1 MTTQTVPAH
10 RIRLGHTS
18 TADGPK
24 ARQRG
29 MWWKALIVG
38 FLLWLATV
46 LVTLLT
52 RNVNLVPTVI
62 LLGSFLVPF
71 VAALFAAER
80 IRGFTAVHLAFTFAV
95 AGICGVLGAS
105 LLESTL
111 VASPWVYVLVG
122 LIEEFVKLAL
132 LVIVGWRVIPKTAG
146 QGALLGVAVG
156 AGFAGFESAG
166 YAFTAAITQ
175 DGVDIIGVIQTEVFR
190 ALLSPVGHMLW
201 TAIIGAAIFGA
212 ASGRPRFRLA
222 WQIPIAFVGASLLH
236 ALWDSLSQITL
247 YIALLVSG
255 DALPVLRYYGRLPM
269 GLADEVSARSLMLY
283 VIGLVIVT
291 ALGIGALLLEL
302 YLLRTKHAKIHSEA
316 TAEPHSAPL
325 S

>member
-1 MTTQTVPAH
+1 MDTEAMPAP
-10 RIRLGHTS
+10 RVAEVQHTAP
-18 TADGPK
+18 TGVHE
-24 ARQRG
+24 RRRRG
-29 MWWKALIVG
+29 LWWKTLIGG
-38 FLLWLATV
+38 FVLWLATV
-46 LVTLLT
+46 MVTMLT

-80 IRGFTAVHLAFTFAV
+80 IKGFTAVHLAMTFAV

-111 VASPWVYVLVG
+111 SASPWIYVLVG
-122 LIEEFVKLAL
+122 LIEEFVKIVL
-132 LVIVGWRVIPKTAG
+132 LVIVGWRVVPKTAG

-166 YAFTAAITQ
+166 YAFTAAITR
-175 DGVDIIGVIQTEVFR
+175 DGVDIMGVVQTEVFR

-201 TAIIGAAIFGA
+201 TAVIGAAIFGV
-212 ASGRPRFRLA
+212 ASGRPRFRPS
-222 WQIPIAFVGASLLH
+222 WKIPVAFIGASLLH

-247 YIALLVSG
+247 YLALLVSG
-255 DALPVLRYYGRLPM
+255 DALPVLEHYGRLPA
-269 GLADEVSARSLMLY
+269 GLADEVSSRSLTLY

-291 ALGIGALLLEL
+291 ALGIGALVLEL
-302 YLLRTKHAKIHSEA
+302 LIYRQRRTPN
-316 TAEPHSAPL
+316 TAEDAHSHVAAMP
-325 S
+325 